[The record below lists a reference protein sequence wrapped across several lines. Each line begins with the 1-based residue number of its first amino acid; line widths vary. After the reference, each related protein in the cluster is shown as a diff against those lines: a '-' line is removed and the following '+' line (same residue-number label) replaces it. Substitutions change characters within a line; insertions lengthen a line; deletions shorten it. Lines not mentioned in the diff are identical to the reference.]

1 MTVGGISKTLNNS
14 NLRKNKMQSESIAAL
29 AAALSKAQADITGA
43 LKDSS
48 NPFFKSKYADLASC
62 WDACRKQLA
71 ANNLAVIQT
80 TEVTEGGTVLVT
92 TIAHSSGEW
101 MRGTLPVVT
110 KDNGPQAQGSGITYA
125 RRYALAAIVGLAQI
139 DDDAEAAQARGF
151 VNNPRGDLGQSVDA
165 KTRDALV
172 TEFRAA
178 FNLDADESDIANAVL
193 GIHER
198 ISSNHDLYVAA
209 ADQLTAKERG
219 AIKKYITI
227 AKEKNRG

>member
-1 MTVGGISKTLNNS
+1 
-14 NLRKNKMQSESIAAL
+14 MQSDSIGAL

-80 TEVTEGGTVLVT
+80 VYVHWERNETVLAT
-92 TIAHSSGEW
+92 TLAHSSGEW
-101 MRGTLPVVT
+101 IRSDLPIRA
-110 KDNGPQAQGSGITYA
+110 KDTSPQAQGSAITYA

-139 DDDAEAAQARGF
+139 DDDAEAAQGRAF
-151 VNNPRGDLGQSVDA
+151 TNDPRGDMGKNVDM
-165 KTRDALV
+165 TQRDQFVAQ
-172 TEFRAA
+172 FRAA
-178 FNLDADESDIANAVL
+178 FDLDADEKDIALAVL
-193 GIHER
+193 AIHEML
-198 ISSNHDLYVAA
+198 NPDHDLYIAVADA
-209 ADQLTAKERG
+209 MTAKERS
-219 AIKKYITI
+219 AIKKYIQI